1 MATGREQKGA
11 YSRNSGIVKET
22 ISIANSFQHC
32 VLSSTV
38 EGFAISIL
46 YRLGPVF
53 GSGLKHSPNIAR
65 LSTSVVFWRAI
76 HLDTN
81 QNFAFRATRLAPK
94 LGYFLAGTPMYC
106 LDGLVDRLQSICRIV
121 CMETMISIIH
131 KCCKNMPLEED
142 NQRVGSA
149 IYFPELRSVR
159 YVSVDQGLARGSIEA
174 PRLCCE
180 RTSRSGEKA
189 VSGNKE
195 RSQISL
201 K

>member
-1 MATGREQKGA
+1 VQFIWIQTKTSPSEQPVW
-11 YSRNSGIVKET
+11 RR
-22 ISIANSFQHC
+22 
-32 VLSSTV
+32 SS
-38 EGFAISIL
+38 AISSPEPRCTASTGL
-46 YRLGPVF
+46 LT
-53 GSGLKHSPNIAR
+53 GSRAHAAGTLRHIA
-65 LSTSVVFWRAI
+65 
-76 HLDTN
+76 DTN
-81 QNFAFRATRLAPK
+81 
-94 LGYFLAGTPMYC
+94 
-106 LDGLVDRLQSICRIV
+106 ICRIV

>member
-1 MATGREQKGA
+1 MRRRKKLKADIRCAWHLKMHGFIIMATGREQKGA

-106 LDGLVDRLQSICRIV
+106 LDGLVDRLQSTCGRYT
-121 CMETMISIIH
+121 ETH
-131 KCCKNMPLEED
+131 
-142 NQRVGSA
+142 R
-149 IYFPELRSVR
+149 
-159 YVSVDQGLARGSIEA
+159 
-174 PRLCCE
+174 
-180 RTSRSGEKA
+180 
-189 VSGNKE
+189 
-195 RSQISL
+195 
-201 K
+201 